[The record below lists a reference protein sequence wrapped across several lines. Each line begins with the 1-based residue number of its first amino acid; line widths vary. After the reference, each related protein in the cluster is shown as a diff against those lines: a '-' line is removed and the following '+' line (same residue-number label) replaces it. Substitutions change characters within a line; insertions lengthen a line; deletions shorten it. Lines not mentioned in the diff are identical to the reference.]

1 MTITVLLV
9 GDHQI
14 VRDKLQTLLQQHPDI
29 ELVGQTDAHAATRLL
44 SRRKVDVI
52 VLDSHLP
59 TINGIKTADAMK
71 SVPDGPPVIL
81 LSLHTDARY
90 VRASLGSGVA
100 GYLLR
105 ESAYEELPEA
115 IRVVAEGNCYLSPTI
130 TEAMPDRFVND
141 TCRQKEK

>member
-9 GDHQI
+9 DDHQI
-14 VRDKLQTLLQQHPDI
+14 VRDKLQTLLQQHPDL
-29 ELVGQTDAHAATRLL
+29 ELISQPDTHAATRLL
-44 SRRKVDVI
+44 SRRNVDVI

-71 SVPDGPPVIL
+71 SVADGPPVIL
-81 LSLHTDARY
+81 MSLQTDARY
-90 VRASLGSGVA
+90 VKASFGSGVA

-115 IRVVAEGNCYLSPTI
+115 IRVVAEGKCYLSPPI
-130 TEAMPDRFVND
+130 AEGMPNGFVHD